1 MALSFNQEPGQG
13 TVEDCVESAI
23 EAWGS
28 ICDDFYVFDGAKDEP
43 LVVVHRGRRYKVL
56 LEPI

>member
-1 MALSFNQEPGQG
+1 MALSYNQEPKDG
-13 TVEDCVESAI
+13 TVLDCVESAL

-28 ICDDFYVFDGAKDEP
+28 ICDDFYVFDGAVGEP